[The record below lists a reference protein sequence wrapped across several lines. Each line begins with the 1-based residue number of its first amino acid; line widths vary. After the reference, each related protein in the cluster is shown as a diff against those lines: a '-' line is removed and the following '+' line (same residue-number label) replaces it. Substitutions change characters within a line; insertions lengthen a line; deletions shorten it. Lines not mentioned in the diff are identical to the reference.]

1 MERFNQ
7 RLREFEEDQRAYRN
21 HHVAAA
27 VERQSQSEHNAD
39 LVDVSFLFFFSIS
52 DGNITKEIR

>member
-27 VERQSQSEHNAD
+27 VERQTVEAD
-39 LVDVSFLFFFSIS
+39 LVDVSFFLLF
-52 DGNITKEIR
+52 